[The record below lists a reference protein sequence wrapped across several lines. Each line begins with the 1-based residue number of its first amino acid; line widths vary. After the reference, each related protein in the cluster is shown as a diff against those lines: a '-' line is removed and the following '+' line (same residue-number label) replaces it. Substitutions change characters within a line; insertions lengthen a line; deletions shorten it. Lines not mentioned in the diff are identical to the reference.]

1 MFSIRASYLKR
12 TGLNVSWHAFCSL
25 RDFLSTCA
33 MGSHSIR
40 FDIDIDGSTFFFSL
54 FYYYPLDWVDK
65 SGRILDLTYYHTLA
79 TTSATTVSLSLSIY
93 GVCGNG
99 GMIRLV
105 GWLVGL
111 ASRDVNTTICLFSR
125 FFTFYHPIGYLISL
139 IFVLAFLLSCLLS
152 PREGVTSSL
161 YCMCMYR

>member
-1 MFSIRASYLKR
+1 MVQL
-12 TGLNVSWHAFCSL
+12 SL
-25 RDFLSTCA
+25 
-33 MGSHSIR
+33 
-40 FDIDIDGSTFFFSL
+40 FFL